1 MEDAGVDQGQV
12 RRRATFCP
20 PSLACLPAHP
30 AGAGDRNLSFV
41 LAPPSVPSNLNVYGE
56 GLVRLGILQSS
67 ASVWNGEFSEAQ
79 WAALLAWGKVPP
91 PPPLLQPLVH
101 MASPPLLPAPASC
114 SSRRPRARQGLMAP
128 APPLAA
134 PAAPIGSAEQ
144 AAAAAA
150 AAAPTAASGTATSA
164 APFAIS
170 QSAAAAWSPPPPLSE
185 QMAHLQQLAM
195 AQQVQ
200 QQMQQ
205 SMPAP
210 QLATPQQGV
219 PGRKVS
225 VEVSHGSLPSAC
237 LSTVQPAPTAVESAG
252 RTLEAG
258 LLQIQQMWKDE
269 PARRVLEQQALV
281 DIVAKLDDVS
291 CVQGVARVLEAARN
305 LQALQV
311 THYNQAAAQAEP
323 VGALLNQAMEALEET
338 SDAMSGAERLDFG
351 LRTATEPPPPASQV
365 PLPSWVS
372 GPLYNTKDPL
382 LVRRSPCL
390 LRADRAHPHHTPP
403 RFLPRPSQPRT
414 FARPALLLSWQPC
427 RLQATEAVL
436 LVPGGSASKLTSAL
450 NPRRTA
456 VTVTI
461 RNAERTE
468 LVRSDGRAQGKR
480 SETVELIR
488 PVAGDAVDGDPTLAD
503 TGFGLLTVT
512 YVLDPPQGSGAAPE
526 EADPSSSVEGPPR
539 TKRYRDESAS
549 S

>member
-252 RTLEAG
+252 RTLAAG

>member
-1 MEDAGVDQGQV
+1 MV
-12 RRRATFCP
+12 
-20 PSLACLPAHP
+20 
-30 AGAGDRNLSFV
+30 
-41 LAPPSVPSNLNVYGE
+41 
-56 GLVRLGILQSS
+56 
-67 ASVWNGEFSEAQ
+67 
-79 WAALLAWGKVPP
+79 
-91 PPPLLQPLVH
+91 
-101 MASPPLLPAPASC
+101 
-114 SSRRPRARQGLMAP
+114 
-128 APPLAA
+128 
-134 PAAPIGSAEQ
+134 
-144 AAAAAA
+144 
-150 AAAPTAASGTATSA
+150 
-164 APFAIS
+164 
-170 QSAAAAWSPPPPLSE
+170 
-185 QMAHLQQLAM
+185 HLQQLAM
-195 AQQVQ
+195 AQQMQ

>member
-1 MEDAGVDQGQV
+1 
-12 RRRATFCP
+12 
-20 PSLACLPAHP
+20 
-30 AGAGDRNLSFV
+30 
-41 LAPPSVPSNLNVYGE
+41 
-56 GLVRLGILQSS
+56 
-67 ASVWNGEFSEAQ
+67 
-79 WAALLAWGKVPP
+79 
-91 PPPLLQPLVH
+91 
-101 MASPPLLPAPASC
+101 
-114 SSRRPRARQGLMAP
+114 MAP

-210 QLATPQQGV
+210 QLATPQQQGG

-323 VGALLNQAMEALEET
+323 VGALLNQAMDALEET

>member
-1 MEDAGVDQGQV
+1 
-12 RRRATFCP
+12 
-20 PSLACLPAHP
+20 
-30 AGAGDRNLSFV
+30 
-41 LAPPSVPSNLNVYGE
+41 
-56 GLVRLGILQSS
+56 
-67 ASVWNGEFSEAQ
+67 
-79 WAALLAWGKVPP
+79 
-91 PPPLLQPLVH
+91 
-101 MASPPLLPAPASC
+101 
-114 SSRRPRARQGLMAP
+114 
-128 APPLAA
+128 
-134 PAAPIGSAEQ
+134 
-144 AAAAAA
+144 
-150 AAAPTAASGTATSA
+150 
-164 APFAIS
+164 
-170 QSAAAAWSPPPPLSE
+170 
-185 QMAHLQQLAM
+185 
-195 AQQVQ
+195 
-200 QQMQQ
+200 MQQ

-382 LVRRSPCL
+382 L
-390 LRADRAHPHHTPP
+390 
-403 RFLPRPSQPRT
+403 
-414 FARPALLLSWQPC
+414 
-427 RLQATEAVL
+427 ATEAVL